1 MRWLAFSYAA
11 WLHNN
16 RYGIDQLIHH
26 VAVSFIPNWTGGE
39 QIHVIE
45 LEGHWLTLRGIPVQ
59 VEGVNFTPMLKWKR
73 L

>member
-1 MRWLAFSYAA
+1 M
-11 WLHNN
+11 
-16 RYGIDQLIHH
+16 IHH
-26 VAVSFIPNWTGGE
+26 VAVNFIPNWTGGE